1 MKFNIE
7 ADVTPEELRRTLGLP
22 DLTEVH
28 AVYLERVKDTMAKG
42 ITPDMV
48 ESMVRTWVPMGG
60 AGVDFVKDLIGGLAT
75 ASKGKKS

>member
-7 ADVTPEELRRTLGLP
+7 IDSTPEEVRRLMGLP
-22 DLTEVH
+22 DLTDVH
-28 AVYLERVKDTMAKG
+28 AVYLDKVKDTMAKG

-60 AGVDFVKDLIGGLAT
+60 AGVDFVKDMIGGLAT
-75 ASKGKKS
+75 ASKGNKS